1 MKRVSVLFLFLSI
14 CFLGKAQQPA
24 SVIPDFNFFKL
35 DGTSFTNKNL
45 EQGKKIF
52 FVFFDP
58 GCDHCQHA
66 MKDINMH
73 HTSLNKVAVYLIS
86 VDIKERINNFLAMYG
101 KDLKNKKN
109 VVVLQDLKNEFIQK
123 FKPRKYPS
131 MFLYSPE
138 KKLLLYDDNE
148 KNLAGFLKKINHR

>member
-1 MKRVSVLFLFLSI
+1 MKRVSVLLLLLSI
-14 CFLGKAQQPA
+14 YFFGKAQQPA
-24 SVIPDFNFFKL
+24 AMIPDFNFFKL

-66 MKDINMH
+66 MNDISIH
-73 HTSLNKVAVYLIS
+73 HNELNKVALYLIS
-86 VDIKERINNFLAMYG
+86 VDIKERINNFLATYG
-101 KDLKNKKN
+101 KNLRSKKN
-109 VVVLQDLKNEFIQK
+109 VIVLQDLKNEFIQK

-131 MFLYSPE
+131 MFLYSSE

-148 KNLAGFLKKINHR
+148 KNLASFLKKINHK